1 MKQSIKSIKAQV
13 VNEVAQKYKRRID
26 ALEIRNQELEAKCAK
41 YKKEIAKLQA
51 SLESQRINKEK

>member
-13 VNEVAQKYKRRID
+13 INEVAKKYKLQIEMLIERHK
-26 ALEIRNQELEAKCAK
+26 ELETKCAK

-51 SLESQRINKEK
+51 SLESQRRNNH